1 MDLMTYTVKEKNN
14 LWQVNSIDEIIVF
27 LDTRRKTTN
36 EDLVQKLM
44 WLTLYFWMPLVNQ
57 MSIIGDLLNNKK
69 IITSYKNR

>member
-1 MDLMTYTVKEKNN
+1 MTYTVKEKNN
-14 LWQVNSIDEIIVF
+14 LWQVNSIDEIIAF

-57 MSIIGDLLNNKK
+57 MSIIADLLNNKK
-69 IITSYKNR
+69 IITYYKNR